1 MKRRGP
7 SLRPLKLGWGGQ
19 GQWQKGYWASPEV
32 TPPPTLPEPSEG
44 AWSSHKDDMQG
55 TTPRATLPFSP
66 GRPAAHRRR
75 PWEPRKTSRGARWSP
90 WACFKSL
97 NSGVACHATKANRYA
112 GSSSKTSDTVSLRI
126 RKRRCRIRRCGSSTN
141 IPRTNFNVCSSP
153 AVAQSEPPGAR

>member
-7 SLRPLKLGWGGQ
+7 SLRPLKLGWGGR

-32 TPPPTLPEPSEG
+32 TPPPILPEPSEG
-44 AWSSHKDDMQG
+44 AWSSHKDHMQG
-55 TTPRATLPFSP
+55 TSFSP

-97 NSGVACHATKANRYA
+97 NSGAACHATKANRCT
-112 GSSSKTSDTVSLRI
+112 GSSSKTSDTVSLRTSGSVDAEYGGAGQVRI
-126 RKRRCRIRRCGSSTN
+126 FHKRIST
-141 IPRTNFNVCSSP
+141 FVCSSP
-153 AVAQSEPPGAR
+153 AVA